1 LYILYTQYFIGQA
14 VYIINQRRA
23 NVKRRNIQM
32 QRPFRFGVVTAFAP
46 SHAAWVAIA
55 RKIEELGYSTLLM
68 PDRTNAGTLAPFSA
82 LAIASSATT
91 RLRVGSYVF
100 ASDFRHPVMLAREV
114 ATLDLL
120 SDGRFELGLGAG
132 VGPADFQ
139 QMGLPFADAGT
150 RVGHLAEA
158 VQIIKQLFTE
168 ETVNFTGKYYTL
180 TDMKGYPRP
189 AQKPHPPV
197 LIAAAG
203 ERMLKLAA
211 READIIAIGS
221 KISAQGRDPTDPPLE
236 QKIAWIKEAAG
247 ERFADLELSQTIF
260 DLEITDSGTALSSQV
275 GWQIPKRPFTTEQ
288 AVEHL
293 LEERDRYGFS
303 YLQVSAGQIENFAP
317 VAARLT
323 GK

>member
-1 LYILYTQYFIGQA
+1 
-14 VYIINQRRA
+14 
-23 NVKRRNIQM
+23 M
-32 QRPFRFGVVTAFAP
+32 PRPFRFGVVTAYAP
-46 SHAAWVAIA
+46 SSVAWVATA

-68 PDRTNAGTLAPFSA
+68 PDRINAGILAPFSA
-82 LAIASSATT
+82 LAIAAGATT

-100 ASDFRHPVMLAREV
+100 ANDLRHPAMLAREA

-120 SDGRFELGLGAG
+120 SDGRFEPGLGTG
-132 VGPADFQ
+132 VSPLDFQ

-189 AQKPHPPV
+189 VQKPHPPI
-197 LIAAAG
+197 LLAAAG
-203 ERMLKLAA
+203 ERTLKLAA
-211 READIIAIGS
+211 READIIAVGS
-221 KISAQGRDPTDPPLE
+221 RTGAQGRDPSDATLE
-236 QKIAWIKEAAG
+236 QKITWIKEAAG
-247 ERFADLELSQTIF
+247 ERLANLELSQTIF
-260 DLEITDSGTALSSQV
+260 GMEITDSEVATGPQG
-275 GWQIPKRPFTTEQ
+275 GWQVPKQPLTTEQ

-303 YLQVSAGQIENFAP
+303 YLQISAGQVENFAP
-317 VAARLT
+317 VVARLA